1 MKKKHFVSRRERR
14 KSFLWLMIIVVVAL
28 ALGAL
33 VVKMPA
39 YVEKFY
45 NYRDQGYYPKDLDK
59 KLYLE
64 EKIEQQKEQSKKHF
78 HTPPPD

>member
-1 MKKKHFVSRRERR
+1 VKKKHFVSRRERR
-14 KSFLWLMIIVVVAL
+14 KSFLWLVIIAVVAL

-33 VVKMPA
+33 VAKMPA

-45 NYRDQGYYPKDLDK
+45 NYRDQGYYPKGLDK

>member
-1 MKKKHFVSRRERR
+1 
-14 KSFLWLMIIVVVAL
+14 MIIVVVAL

-59 KLYLE
+59 NY
-64 EKIEQQKEQSKKHF
+64 ISKKRSNSKKSRAKSIFTLH
-78 HTPPPD
+78 HPTNQTLDQL